1 MLSNFNKILS
11 AGCSF
16 IHGSE
21 LGDEHP
27 FSRQTYPALIAK
39 HLQVDYDT
47 VAYPSASNQ
56 GIAKALFDYNRFNDC
71 LVIVQWT
78 FPSRL
83 GVNLSY
89 EYKNKHGHNKQ
100 WFDLAPNN
108 WDLINH
114 FNEYREYT
122 QQLKDLD
129 IDKLHDVVYRHTG
142 NDVNFMF
149 YTNLAIRATQQLL
162 DSTKTPYIFIAG
174 CNAVCNINCVHD
186 IDGLGFVEYC
196 DAKQFAKGPHN
207 HPLHEAH
214 QSICNFIL
222 DKKLV

>member
-1 MLSNFNKILS
+1 MSSNFNKILS

-16 IHGSE
+16 IQGSE

-27 FSRQTYPALIAK
+27 FSHQTYPALIAK
-39 HLQVDYDT
+39 QLQVDYDS

-56 GIAKALFDYNRFNDC
+56 GIAKTLFDYKRLDNC

-89 EYKNKHGHNKQ
+89 EYKGKHGQNKQ

-122 QQLKDLD
+122 QQLKDLN

-142 NDVNFMF
+142 NDDNFNF
-149 YTNLAIRATQQLL
+149 YTLLAIRAAQQLL
-162 DSTKTPYIFIAG
+162 ASTKTPYIFIAG
-174 CNAVCNINCVHD
+174 CNALSNIKGVHN

-196 DAKQFAKGPHN
+196 DAKKFLKGPHN

-214 QSICNFIL
+214 QSVCNFIL